1 MEEITIT
8 HVLQTFAAGFR
19 ILPYSATIMA
29 FSATAHQSKTLVV
42 KMNLQYPPIC
52 QEVYSLHC
60 ASVHC
65 ARWTR
70 RTRGIMVPNCLMTK
84 VRILEV
90 LKKPITKI
98 CHH

>member
-42 KMNLQYPPIC
+42 KM
-52 QEVYSLHC
+52 
-60 ASVHC
+60 
-65 ARWTR
+65 
-70 RTRGIMVPNCLMTK
+70 RGIMVQNCLMTK
-84 VRILEV
+84 VRIVEV
-90 LKKPITKI
+90 LKKLITKI
-98 CHH
+98 CQN